1 MPKITPNLLND
12 TLNVVAL
19 AREMALTR
27 GGQAQA
33 ERLTPVV
40 DGLREAAN
48 TARTQPP
55 AQTQTPSA
63 QPTGALAGSDFQTL
77 LAASQAVQ
85 AQPTAG
91 LFNSAPTDRGQV
103 AAAMAA
109 GGMGEVDIARHLGA
123 TREEV
128 RLMLSVS
135 AKEVRR

>member
-40 DGLREAAN
+40 DGLRDVVN
-48 TARTQPP
+48 TARALSQPP
-55 AQTQTPSA
+55 APSA
-63 QPTGALAGSDFQTL
+63 PTQPTGVLAGDDFQAL
-77 LAASQAVQ
+77 LAASQA
-85 AQPTAG
+85 ANPAAPTTT
-91 LFNSAPTDRGQV
+91 SAPTDRGQV

-135 AKEVRR
+135 GPRGR

>member
-19 AREMALTR
+19 AREMALSR

-48 TARTQPP
+48 AARTQPP
-55 AQTQTPSA
+55 ARTLSS
-63 QPTGALAGSDFQTL
+63 QPTGALAGDDFQTL
-77 LAASQAVQ
+77 LAATQV
-85 AQPTAG
+85 AQSTPSTQRLA
-91 LFNSAPTDRGQV
+91 SAPTDRGQV
-103 AAAMAA
+103 AAAMAS
-109 GGMGEVDIARHLGA
+109 GGMNEIDIARHLGA

-135 AKEVRR
+135 RKEARS